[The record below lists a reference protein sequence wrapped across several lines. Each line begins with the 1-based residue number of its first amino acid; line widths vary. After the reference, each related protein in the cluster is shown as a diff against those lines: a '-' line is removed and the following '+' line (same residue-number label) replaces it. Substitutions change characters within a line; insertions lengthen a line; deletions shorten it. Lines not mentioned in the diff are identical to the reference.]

1 MVASPL
7 PTRPQESVITCE
19 ECGGTALLKRRTI
32 DAFRRN
38 GSEIWTFECVD
49 CMYHMQRL
57 KNPEGLALTPRGS
70 N

>member
-7 PTRPQESVITCE
+7 LTRPPEFITCE
-19 ECGGTALLKRRTI
+19 ACGGTALLKRRTI

-49 CMYHMQRL
+49 CMYHMQRA
-57 KNPEGLALTPRGS
+57 KNSDGLELIPLRPS
-70 N
+70 